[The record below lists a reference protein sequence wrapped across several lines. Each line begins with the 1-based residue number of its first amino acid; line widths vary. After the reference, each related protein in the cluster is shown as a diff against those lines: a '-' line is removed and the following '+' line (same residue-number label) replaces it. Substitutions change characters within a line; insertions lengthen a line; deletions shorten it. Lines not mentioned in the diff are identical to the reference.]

1 MQEFD
6 DIMRNCEPETEV
18 ENSTNICKD
27 IEKSTDKRK
36 ELEDLITINSCLIDV
51 LKDACEFNMELE
63 YVSLIH
69 SALSVISEKQ
79 IESLK
84 LVSELH

>member
-18 ENSTNICKD
+18 ENSTNICNG

>member
-1 MQEFD
+1 MQEFED
-6 DIMRNCEPETEV
+6 VVKNLNPENIS
-18 ENSTNICKD
+18 ENSTEIGKNI
-27 IEKSTDKRK
+27 ENRADKRK
-36 ELEDLITINSCLIDV
+36 KLEDIITVNSCLIDV

-69 SALSVISEKQ
+69 SALTVISEKQ

-84 LVSELH
+84 LVSDLH

>member
-1 MQEFD
+1 MQEFED
-6 DIMRNCEPETEV
+6 VVKNLNPENIS
-18 ENSTNICKD
+18 ENSTEIGKNI
-27 IEKSTDKRK
+27 ENGADKRK
-36 ELEDLITINSCLIDV
+36 KLEDIITVNSCLIDV

-69 SALSVISEKQ
+69 SALTVISEKQ

-84 LVSELH
+84 LVSDLH